1 MRFKLSYLINHLS
14 KFAYQFFSREEA
26 LAELGLGS
34 DSSVEDIKKAYRKK
48 VFELHPDKN
57 NSPTANDDL
66 ARLNLAYKY
75 LTTDKEEKNKPNPPP
90 EPIHQ
95 PINIEFE
102 DLDDSEEFYPSYEK
116 IAEEFKDLGEVEF
129 NKKYPG
135 WKSELMSEMGLEN
148 FNSTFYG
155 MSDADQEQSQMDY
168 ERSWEIRAENL
179 EYKLADFF
187 SDLYDKLSDTDKA
200 ELTNYYLT
208 GNLNLN
214 TILSC
219 ISDESKFNQLKKME
233 DETERDLKKAFEEIC
248 VEKVSEHILKDLDPE
263 SITKD
268 ILKNMGR
275 VAIFKVLYKVSF
287 DKLRELFLDDIA
299 KSNNFQDTILNNF
312 PEHFKPHEVIQHI
325 IAHRKDI
332 DEICELIEE
341 PLMKVFAVDNNSM
354 LRPYLKYLPN
364 WFLMKMRN
372 YPGRKL
378 HVSWIDSA
386 RARKKEEHI

>member
-1 MRFKLSYLINHLS
+1 MTKLI
-14 KFAYQFFSREEA
+14 KFAHTFFSREEA
-26 LAELGLGS
+26 LAELGLGT
-34 DSSVEDIKKAYRKK
+34 DATAEDIKKAYRKK
-48 VFELHPDKN
+48 AFELHPDKN
-57 NSPTANDDL
+57 KSPTATDDL
-66 ARLNLAYKY
+66 SRVNLAYKY
-75 LTTDKEEKNKPNPPP
+75 LIDDNARKENKDE
-90 EPIHQ
+90 EPVA
-95 PINIEFE
+95 PKPSINIDFE
-102 DLDDSEEFYPSYEK
+102 DFIDDFEDPMYPSYET
-116 IAEEFKDLGEVEF
+116 IAEEFKELGKAEF

-135 WKSELMSEMGLEN
+135 WESELMSEMGLDN

-155 MSDADQEQSQMDY
+155 MSDADQEQDQMDY
-168 ERSWEIRAENL
+168 ERSWEIRAETL
-179 EYKLADFF
+179 EYQISDFF
-187 SDLYDKLSDTDKA
+187 YDIFDELNESDADKDTLAK
-200 ELTNYYLT
+200 YYLT
-208 GNLNLN
+208 GKLNLN
-214 TILSC
+214 TILEC
-219 ISDESKFNQLKKME
+219 IIDEGKFNQLKKME